1 MSNHGNAIKSPA
13 ASSAVPDLTPLLFLV
28 VAALAWLMAGSDAGV
43 VKLLAG
49 GIVALPL
56 LIWLGGMLASR
67 PESGVILLVAAAA
80 MPRGAVE
87 IGGLNARPEHL
98 AAGLLCVAIPLLIKH
113 RRITPQWMMADFAL
127 AAYIG
132 TNLFS
137 SLFMSIAPGQTLKWS
152 IQQTLAIL
160 PYFFLRVLAVDVKT
174 IRLAIKAF
182 LIAGVAVAAFG
193 VLCFYSFL
201 FFGTEIGVTADQY
214 GDSPGTY
221 GTQFEANI
229 LGSYCGA
236 CTVVL
241 LAMYFYY
248 RRRSFLWGYAV
259 AFTGMAVSLSRG
271 ALGATV
277 LAFALLLFFSGRMKL
292 LSRPVLLAAGVA
304 TLSATL
310 VVMPA
315 LLSRYQERFSTVE
328 VSDPLADDNTLSR
341 LVQLAMAVDGI
352 LEHPVLGNG
361 TASFQLHVSREDV
374 DFGSDVFWIGNT
386 EIRILYDT
394 GVVGLIF
401 FLWFMASLAWQ
412 ARTALKKRFR
422 PELLGLLVSAA
433 LYCVSF
439 QFTEGTLL
447 AFGWVHAGLMACVVL
462 LQKPDGSN
470 DQLELA

>member
-1 MSNHGNAIKSPA
+1 
-13 ASSAVPDLTPLLFLV
+13 LLFFV
-28 VAALAWLMAGSDAGV
+28 VAVLAWFMIGSDGAV
-43 VKLLAG
+43 VKLIAV

-56 LIWLGGMLASR
+56 LIWLGGRLASR
-67 PESGVILLVAAAA
+67 PESGLILMVAASA

-113 RRITPQWMMADFAL
+113 RRIAPQWMMADLAL

-132 TNLFS
+132 ANLFS

-152 IQQTLAIL
+152 MQQVLATL
-160 PYFFLRVLAVDVKT
+160 PYFFFRVLAIDIKT
-174 IRLAIKAF
+174 VRLAIKAF
-182 LIAGVAVAAFG
+182 LIAGVAEAAFG

-214 GDSPGTY
+214 GDSPGTFGMQY
-221 GTQFEANI
+221 EANI

-236 CTVVL
+236 CAVVL

-248 RRRSFLWGYAV
+248 RRRSLLWGYAI
-259 AFTGMAVSLSRG
+259 AFTGMLVSLSRG

-277 LAFALLLFFSGRMKL
+277 IAFALLLFFCARKKL
-292 LSRPVLLAAGVA
+292 LSRRVLLAAGVA
-304 TLSATL
+304 TLGATL
-310 VVMPA
+310 IVMPA
-315 LLSRYQERFSTVE
+315 LLSRFQERFSTVE
-328 VSDPLADDNTLSR
+328 VSDPTADDNTLSR
-341 LVQLAMAVDGI
+341 VVLLAMAVDGI
-352 LEHPVLGNG
+352 LQHPVMGNG
-361 TASFQLHVSREDV
+361 TASFQLHVSKEDV
-374 DFGSDVFWIGNT
+374 DFGSDVYWIGNT
-386 EIRILYDT
+386 EIRILHDT
-394 GVVGLIF
+394 GVVGMIF
-401 FLWFMASLAWQ
+401 FLWFMASLAWRA
-412 ARTALKKRFR
+412 ARSLKQRFR

-447 AFGWVHAGLMACVVL
+447 AFGWVHAGLMACIVL

-470 DQLELA
+470 DQMELA